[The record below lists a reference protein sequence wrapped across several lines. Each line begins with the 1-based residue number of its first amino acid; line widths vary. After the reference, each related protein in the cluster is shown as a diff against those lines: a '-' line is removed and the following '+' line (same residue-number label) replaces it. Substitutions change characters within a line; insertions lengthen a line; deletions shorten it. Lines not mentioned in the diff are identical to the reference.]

1 MHQSMAIPS
10 AGIVEIERAEL
21 VMMFVPFCCLAFK
34 KEKAGVYHRKG
45 SNGKIMLR

>member
-21 VMMFVPFCCLAFK
+21 VMMFVPLLLGLQK
-34 KEKAGVYHRKG
+34 RKG
-45 SNGKIMLR
+45 RSLSPERVKR